1 MIGVELVK
9 MLRRPCTWL
18 TIGLLV
24 ALPTLVAILLAVTDL
39 GPRPGTGPPFLSAV
53 LTDGTLFRLAVLTD
67 GTLFRL
73 AVLGAVPPLFLPD
86 RGGGPRR

>member
-53 LTDGTLFRLAVLTD
+53 LTDGTLFRLAVL
-67 GTLFRL
+67 
-73 AVLGAVPPLFLPD
+73 GAVPPLFLPD